1 MNKMNRSG
9 NFKIAALSLVLM
21 AAACKTSDVNTSTN
35 TKTTQATPV
44 NESAQYIKAVK
55 SEYAPDGRVALFD
68 VESNNQNGTYIL
80 KGESNLPEA
89 VNDLKQK
96 LQAENIAFTDSISLL
111 PSAEMEGNTEGV
123 IKISVANLRSKPSHS
138 SELVTQAI
146 LGTPVKVY
154 KKDGGWYYIQTPEGY
169 LAWVDYGGVTPFSK
183 EDLSSWKAADKVI
196 YLKTYGFAYESAS
209 AESQVVSDLVAGN
222 ILEILGEEN
231 GFYKVKYPHGKE
243 GYIEKTHAQPYEQ
256 WLAGLQPTGETLI
269 ETSKAF
275 MGIPYLWGGTSAK
288 GVDCSGYT
296 KTIFFLNGI
305 ILPRDASQQI
315 HTGVEVDS
323 TRNFEKLIPGDLLF
337 FGRKA
342 TATSPERVIHV
353 GMWIGDNKFIHAM
366 GDVHISNM
374 DPNAEDFDEYNY
386 NRYLRTKRVLGEE
399 DEKLIQLTQSDLFLD
414 RTE

>member
-1 MNKMNRSG
+1 MNRSG
-9 NFKIAALSLVLM
+9 IFKICILALVLM
-21 AAACKTSDVNTSTN
+21 TGACKTADI
-35 TKTTQATPV
+35 KTDTAQSLAV
-44 NESAQYIKAVK
+44 NESEEHIKAIK

-68 VESNNQNGTYIL
+68 VESTNYNGTYIL

-89 VNDLKQK
+89 VSALEQK
-96 LQAENIAFTDSISLL
+96 LQSQNIRFTDSIKML

-138 SELVTQAI
+138 AELVTQAI

-154 KKDGGWYYIQTPEGY
+154 KKEGGWYYIQTPEGY

-183 EDLSSWKAADKVI
+183 NDLSTWKAADKVI
-196 YLKTYGFAYESAS
+196 YLKTYGFAYEGAS
-209 AESQVVSDLVAGN
+209 SESQVVSDLVAGN
-222 ILEILGEEN
+222 ILELAGEEN
-231 GFYKVKYPHGKE
+231 GFYKVKYPHGKV
-243 GYIEKTHAQPYEQ
+243 GFIEQSHAQPYEQ
-256 WLAGLQPTGETLI
+256 WLTGLQPTGETLI
-269 ETSKAF
+269 ETSKTL

-323 TRNFEKLIPGDLLF
+323 TRNFENLIPGDLLF

-342 TATSPERVIHV
+342 TATSSERVIHV

-399 DEKLIQLTQSDLFLD
+399 DENLIQLTQSDLFLD
-414 RTE
+414 KSN

>member
-1 MNKMNRSG
+1 MNRSG
-9 NFKIAALSLVLM
+9 IFKIWALGLVLT
-21 AAACKTSDVNTSTN
+21 AGACKTSDVNTRN
-35 TKTTQATPV
+35 TTTAPAPAI
-44 NESAQYIKAVK
+44 NESETHIKAIK

-68 VESNNQNGTYIL
+68 VESYNENGTYIL
-80 KGESNLPEA
+80 KGESNLPQA
-89 VNDLKQK
+89 VSALKQK
-96 LQAENIAFTDSISLL
+96 LQAENIAFTDSISML

-183 EDLSSWKAADKVI
+183 NDLSTWKAADKVI
-196 YLKTYGFAYESAS
+196 YLKTYGFAYEGAS

-243 GYIEKTHAQPYEQ
+243 GYIEQTHAQPYEQ

-323 TRNFEKLIPGDLLF
+323 TRNFENLIPGDLLF

-342 TATSPERVIHV
+342 TATSSERVIHV